1 MRIVFFGL
9 GLIGVVS
16 AMSVHGTVLI
26 FFDALSLFFVFG
38 SSIVFTLAHHSA
50 SEVWDAFAAA
60 TGKNNIPPADMK
72 KAIATLSTA
81 RVVTSSSGLLGSL
94 IGFVKMLA
102 SMDDPSAIGPAMA
115 VAVLSVLYAVVVAE
129 FVIGPLI
136 NRLRSAIPSTELDE
150 PLKITTVTMFGFP
163 LLLLLFFT
171 LTSFLP

>member
-9 GLIGVVS
+9 GLIGVLG
-16 AMSVHGTVLI
+16 AMSVHGTALI
-26 FFDALSLFFVFG
+26 FFDALSLLFVFG
-38 SSIVFTLAHHSA
+38 SSILFTLAHHSA
-50 SEVWDAFAAA
+50 SDVRDAFGAA
-60 TGKNNIPPADMK
+60 TGKKDLPPSEIM

-136 NRLRSAIPSTELDE
+136 NRLRHSIPATETSDPMKL
-150 PLKITTVTMFGFP
+150 TTVTMFGFP

>member
-1 MRIVFFGL
+1 
-9 GLIGVVS
+9 
-16 AMSVHGTVLI
+16 
-26 FFDALSLFFVFG
+26 
-38 SSIVFTLAHHSA
+38 
-50 SEVWDAFAAA
+50 
-60 TGKNNIPPADMK
+60 
-72 KAIATLSTA
+72 
-81 RVVTSSSGLLGSL
+81 
-94 IGFVKMLA
+94 
-102 SMDDPSAIGPAMA
+102 MA